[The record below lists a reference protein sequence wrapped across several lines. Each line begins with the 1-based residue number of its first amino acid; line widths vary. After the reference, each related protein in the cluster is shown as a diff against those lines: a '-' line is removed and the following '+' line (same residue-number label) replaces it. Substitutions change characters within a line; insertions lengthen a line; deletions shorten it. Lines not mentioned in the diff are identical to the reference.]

1 MTRLAEVCGV
11 ILAGG
16 RATRMGGQDK
26 GLVLLND
33 QPLWQR
39 IFNRL
44 FPQVGQIIISA
55 NRNLECYQQSGLPVV
70 SDSLPDYP
78 GPLAGMLSAMQSQN
92 NDWFLFCPCDTPD
105 IPQNLARRLWQA
117 RDKAPAVWANDGER
131 DHPTLA
137 LVHRQL
143 IPALE
148 SYLANGERRVMVFL
162 RQVGGHAV
170 IFSDSKGCFI
180 NVNTPQDL
188 ERRQLPPLLAI
199 AAWSGTG
206 KTTLLKQLIPLLRER
221 GIRPGLIKHTHHD
234 MDVDKPGKDSYEL
247 RKAGA
252 EQTLVASHRRWA
264 LMTETPDGAEPD
276 LYQLAGRMDCR
287 HLDIILVEGFKHE
300 AIAKIQLYRAGCGRQ
315 PEELQPDS
323 HTLALASDT
332 KLDSTLPQ
340 LDINQPQEIAGFI
353 YEWLMAASGKSDAK

>member
-1 MTRLAEVCGV
+1 MTRLMDVCGV

-26 GLVLLND
+26 GLLLLNG

-55 NRNLECYQQSGLPVV
+55 NRNLECYQQSGLPVI

-78 GPLAGMLSAMQSQN
+78 GPLAGMLSAMQSQH
-92 NDWFLFCPCDTPD
+92 NDWFLFCPCDTPN
-105 IPQNLARRLWQA
+105 IPQDLARQLWQA
-117 RDKAPAVWANDGER
+117 RGEAPAVWVNDGER

-137 LVHRQL
+137 LIHRRL

-148 SYLANGERRVMVFL
+148 SYLTSGERRVMIFL
-162 RQVGGHAV
+162 RQAGGHPV
-170 IFSDSKGCFI
+170 IFSGGKANFI
-180 NVNTPQDL
+180 NVNTPKDL
-188 ERRQLPPLLAI
+188 ERRQLPPLLAL

-252 EQTLVASHRRWA
+252 EQTLVASSQRWA
-264 LMTETPDGAEPD
+264 LMTETPDGKEPD
-276 LYQLAGRMDCR
+276 LYRLAGRMDSR
-287 HLDIILVEGFKHE
+287 HLDLILVEGFKHE
-300 AIAKIQLYRAGCGRQ
+300 AIAKIQLYRDGCGHE
-315 PEELQPDS
+315 PEEIQPDS
-323 HTLALASDT
+323 YTLALASDIPF
-332 KLDSTLPQ
+332 DVGLPQ
-340 LDINQPQEIAGFI
+340 LDINQPREIVDFI
-353 YEWLMAASGKSDAK
+353 AEWLKQQRLEGGSA

>member
-1 MTRLAEVCGV
+1 MTRLTEVCGV

-26 GLVLLND
+26 GLLLLND

-55 NRNLECYQQSGLPVV
+55 NRNLESYRQSGLPVI
-70 SDSLPDYP
+70 SDTLPDYP
-78 GPLAGMLSAMQSQN
+78 GPLAGMLSTMQSQS
-92 NDWFLFCPCDTPD
+92 NDWFLFCPCDTPN
-105 IPQNLARRLWQA
+105 IPRDLAIRLWQA
-117 RDKAPAVWANDGER
+117 REEAPAVWINDGER

-137 LVHRQL
+137 LVHRRL
-143 IPALE
+143 IPMLDG
-148 SYLANGERRVMVFL
+148 YLASGERRVMMFL
-162 RQVGGHAV
+162 RQAGGHAV
-170 IFSDSKGCFI
+170 TFSDRKSCFI

-188 ERRQLPPLLAI
+188 ERRHLPPLLAI

-252 EQTLVASHRRWA
+252 DQTLVASRQRWA
-264 LMTETPDGAEPD
+264 LMTETPDATEPD
-276 LYQLAGRMDCR
+276 LYQLAGRMDSR
-287 HLDIILVEGFKHE
+287 HLDMILVEGFKHE
-300 AIAKIQLYRAGCGRQ
+300 AIAKIQLYRDGCGHQ

-323 HTLALASDT
+323 YTIAMASDVPF
-332 KLDSTLPQ
+332 DIRLPQ
-340 LDINQPQEIAGFI
+340 LNINQPREIVDFI
-353 YEWLMAASGKSDAK
+353 AEWLKQQRQEGSAS